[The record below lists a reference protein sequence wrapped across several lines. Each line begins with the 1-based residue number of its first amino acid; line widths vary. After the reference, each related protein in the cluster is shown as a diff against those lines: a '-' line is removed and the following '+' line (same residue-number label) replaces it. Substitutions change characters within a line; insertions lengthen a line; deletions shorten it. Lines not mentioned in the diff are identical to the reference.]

1 MSVQLCIGLVSVLYA
16 PARSGVTPEDPDF
29 PLQWG
34 LRNTGQIVDGQPGT
48 AGADVR
54 ALEAWDIHAG
64 TSSVV
69 VAIIGRG
76 VDPHPEFAARLLE
89 GHATVGDPFDT
100 LDSCPHDTHLA
111 GIIAAATDN
120 GIGIAGLNGRA
131 WLMPVRVLDGCV
143 TGTESSAAEGIRW
156 AVDHGANV
164 ILAAVQFYD
173 GAKVLADAIEYA
185 TSHDAVIVAPA
196 GSTGSSEVA
205 FPAAF
210 EECLAV
216 SATTNQDTLSR
227 ISNYGLE
234 VDLAAP
240 GQGIWSTWTDGEYA
254 YQQPARDTASAS
266 AFVAGV
272 ASLVRSYAPQLSAST
287 VTQILIDSADDL
299 GAPGWDMHFGAG
311 RINARRALE
320 AASPPA
326 LRFEHVESFPTEILP
341 GVTSSFVVRIAGE
354 GETVVADSASL
365 FYRSDSPQFSL
376 RSLSGLD
383 RDLFVVELPAVACDS
398 TLEYFLAAN
407 GTGGT
412 PVTDPLDA
420 PARLHSARA
429 IHSETL
435 FCDDFEEDQ
444 GWEIIGG
451 DDTSGRWIR
460 VAPIGTSAQPGYD
473 YSPDAG
479 RHCYVTGQHYSGH
492 DGTNDVDGG
501 PVHLLSPI
509 FELDAPDVE
518 VSYARWFH
526 CSGVGQEDFLT
537 VELSRDGGAI
547 WTTVETV
554 ATTHA
559 WVHHS
564 FRLSEFPQV
573 TGNQV
578 RIRFSTAD
586 SPSDSLTEAAID
598 DFHVRAFR
606 CSITPGDA
614 NHDGVV
620 DRVDFGRMFD
630 CWTDPAHQSPGGSCT
645 TLDFDR
651 DYHVDM
657 ADYRSFQIASRPDYK
672 GKHWVHPGIPR
683 NAARILRKK

>member
-1 MSVQLCIGLVSVLYA
+1 MSVQLCISLVSGLCVLVGTGA
-16 PARSGVTPEDPDF
+16 TPDDPDF
-29 PLQWG
+29 PFQWG
-34 LRNTGQIVDGQPGT
+34 LSNTGQTVNGQPGT

-54 ALEAWDIHAG
+54 ALEAWDIHSG
-64 TSSVV
+64 TSPVV
-69 VAIIGRG
+69 VAVIGRG
-76 VDPHPEFAARLLE
+76 VDPHPEFADKLLE

-131 WLMPVRVLDGCV
+131 WLLPVRVLDGCAG
-143 TGTESSAAEGIRW
+143 GTELSAAEGIRW
-156 AVDHGANV
+156 AVDHGADV

-173 GAKVLADAIEYA
+173 GTEALAEAVEYA
-185 TSHDAVIVAPA
+185 ASHNTVVIAPV

-210 EECLAV
+210 ETCLAV
-216 SATTNQDTLSR
+216 SATTNQDTVSEA
-227 ISNYGLE
+227 SNRGLE

-240 GQGIWSTWTDGEYA
+240 GQDIWSTWTDGGYA

-272 ASLVRSYAPQLSAST
+272 AALLRSYAPQLSAST
-287 VTQILIDSADDL
+287 VSQILIDSADDL
-299 GAPGWDMHFGAG
+299 GTPGWDMHFGAG
-311 RINARRALE
+311 RVSAGRALE
-320 AASPPA
+320 TAAPPA
-326 LRFEHVESFPTEILP
+326 LRFEPVESFPTVIPP

-354 GETVVADSASL
+354 GERVVPNSASL
-365 FYRSDSPQFSL
+365 FFRSDTPKFSL
-376 RSLSGLD
+376 RSLFELD
-383 RDLFVVELPAVACDS
+383 RGLFVVELPAVACES

-429 IHSETL
+429 IHTEIL
-435 FCDDFEEDQ
+435 FDDDFEEDQ
-444 GWEIIGG
+444 GWEIVGG
-451 DDTSGRWIR
+451 DDTSGRWTR

-479 RHCYVTGQHYSGH
+479 RFCFVTGQHSGDN
-492 DGTNDVDGG
+492 DGYNDVDGG
-501 PVHLLSPI
+501 PVRLLSPI

-537 VELSRDGGAI
+537 VELSRNGGAT
-547 WTTVETV
+547 WATVETV

-559 WVHHS
+559 WVQHS
-564 FRLSEFPQV
+564 FRLSEFPEV
-573 TGNQV
+573 TGDQLRV
-578 RIRFSTAD
+578 RFSTAD
-586 SPSDSLTEAAID
+586 SHSDSLTEAAVD
-598 DFHVRAFR
+598 EFEVCALR
-606 CSITPGDA
+606 CSVTPGDS
-614 NHDGVV
+614 NQDGAV
-620 DRVDFGRMFD
+620 DPTDFGRMFD
-630 CWTDPAHQSPGGSCT
+630 CWTGPAQQSQGDSCA

-657 ADYRSFQIASRPDYK
+657 VDYRNFQIAFDPK
-672 GKHWVHPGIPR
+672 
-683 NAARILRKK
+683 